1 MIVALEASPHAGS
14 SLHTVAI
21 RRGSVR
27 LPTDGSDE
35 ELFETWLAGDATAF
49 DRVYARHRVGVY
61 RYVLRHV
68 RNRATAD
75 ELHQDVWLRV
85 VQSGQRFDVGAS
97 FASWLY
103 RIARNRVIDHWRAR
117 RAFVSLDDDGGETG
131 TPIVATLAADD
142 GEDPVVRNIEAEDR
156 ERLFEAMSGLPLAQR
171 DAFLLHVEGGLS
183 IAQIASVTA
192 APAETVKSRLR
203 YAYARLRTA
212 MEALT

>member
-1 MIVALEASPHAGS
+1 
-14 SLHTVAI
+14 
-21 RRGSVR
+21 

-35 ELFETWLAGDATAF
+35 QLLEAWLAGDATAF

-85 VQSGQRFDVGAS
+85 VQSGQRFDLDAS

-117 RAFVSLDDDGGETG
+117 RAFVSLDDDSGDAGA
-131 TPIVATLAADD
+131 PIVVALAAADSDD
-142 GEDPVVRNIEAEDR
+142 PLMRNIEAEDR
-156 ERLFEAMSGLPLAQR
+156 ERLFEALSGLPLAQR

>member
-1 MIVALEASPHAGS
+1 MTAALEASLAGGS
-14 SLHTVAI
+14 ALHTVAI

-35 ELFETWLAGDATAF
+35 QLLEAWLAGDATAF

-85 VQSGQRFDVGAS
+85 VQSGQRFDLDAS

-117 RAFVSLDDDGGETG
+117 RAFVSLDDDSGDAGA
-131 TPIVATLAADD
+131 PIVVALAAADSDD
-142 GEDPVVRNIEAEDR
+142 PLMRNIEAEDR
-156 ERLFEAMSGLPLAQR
+156 ERLFEALSGLPLAQR